1 MNFYHDYFSTLATCI
16 GSIEQE
22 PLTLSSAS
30 QLLHETRERGGKVI
44 LVGNGGSAAMASHV
58 AVDLTKVAGLRAV
71 NFNEADL
78 ITCFANDY
86 GYEHWVEKALEFYA
100 DPNDLIVLISSS
112 GTSRNIVNGA
122 IKTKQMK
129 LPLITFSGFAAD
141 NPLRKLGD
149 LNFWADS
156 QAYNIVEMTHHV
168 WLLSLVDKLVADK
181 GSANELN

>member
-1 MNFYHDYFSTLATCI
+1 MNFYHEYFSSIATCI
-16 GSIEQE
+16 RSIEQDQ
-22 PLTLSSAS
+22 LTLSSAT
-30 QLLHETRERGGKVI
+30 QLLHETRERDGKVI

-58 AVDLTKVAGLRAV
+58 SVDLTKVAGLRAV

-78 ITCFANDY
+78 ITCLANDY

-112 GTSRNIVNGA
+112 GKSSNIVNGA
-122 IKTKQMK
+122 SQAKQMK
-129 LPLITFSGFAAD
+129 LALITFTGFAAD

-156 QAYNIVEMTHHV
+156 QAYNVVEMTHHV

-181 GSANELN
+181 EARK

>member
-1 MNFYHDYFSTLATCI
+1 MKFYYEYFSGIATCI
-16 GSIEQE
+16 RSIEKD
-22 PLTLSSAS
+22 PLTLSSS
-30 QLLHETRERGGKVI
+30 TQLLRETGERGGKVI

-58 AVDLTKVAGLRAV
+58 SVDLTKVAGLRAV

-112 GTSRNIVNGA
+112 GKSRNIVNGA
-122 IKTKQMK
+122 IKAKQMK
-129 LPLITFSGFAAD
+129 LALITFTGFAAD

-156 QAYNIVEMTHHV
+156 QAYNVVEMTHHV
-168 WLLSLVDKLVADK
+168 WLLSLVDKLVADR
-181 GSANELN
+181 GERT

>member
-1 MNFYHDYFSTLATCI
+1 MKFYHEYFLNIANCI
-16 GSIEQE
+16 SSVEQD
-22 PLTLSSAS
+22 PLTLSTTT
-30 QLLHETRERGGKVI
+30 QMLHQTRERGGKVI

-58 AVDLTKVAGLRAV
+58 SVDLVKVSGLRAV

-112 GTSRNIVNGA
+112 GKSANILNGA
-122 IKTKQMK
+122 IKAKQMK
-129 LPLITFSGFAAD
+129 LALITFSGFAAD

-149 LNFWADS
+149 INFWANS
-156 QAYNIVEMTHHV
+156 QAYNVVEMTHHV
-168 WLLSLVDKLVADK
+168 WLLALVDKLVADRD
-181 GSANELN
+181 N